1 MIIRCWMFLL
11 CAMVTLSG
19 CDRPSPSGTP
29 EEVVSET
36 ASGVWETAAS
46 ADGGF
51 FVRWRLLV
59 PEVPLADPFDI
70 EVEVW
75 TDETMSEPATFD
87 QLFVDAG
94 MPHHRHGMNV
104 VPEIESQSPGRW
116 IARGMLLHMPG
127 RWQFYVDVLEDGRIE
142 RAQWST
148 WLSG

>member
-1 MIIRCWMFLL
+1 MTHHVSRQTELFLVS
-11 CAMVTLSG
+11 CA
-19 CDRPSPSGTP
+19 PETP
-29 EEVVSET
+29 EEDPD
-36 ASGVWETAAS
+36 AA
-46 ADGGF
+46 
-51 FVRWRLLV
+51 FV
-59 PEVPLADPFDI
+59 ENIFDI

-75 TDETMSEPATFD
+75 TDESMSEPATFD

-104 VPEIESQSPGRW
+104 VPEIESLSPGRW

-148 WLSG
+148 WLSLAPTLNRKRV

>member
-1 MIIRCWMFLL
+1 MIIRWL
-11 CAMVTLSG
+11 VLSMCPILVLFA
-19 CDRPSPSGTP
+19 CDRTSPSSTSTV
-29 EEVVSET
+29 EV
-36 ASGVWETAAS
+36 AADQAGPWDTVLS

-75 TDETMSEPATFD
+75 TDETMTEPASFER
-87 QLFVDAG
+87 LFVDAG

-104 VPEIESQSPGRW
+104 VPEIEALAPGRW
-116 IARGMLLHMPG
+116 VARGMLLHMPG
-127 RWQFYVDVLEDGRIE
+127 RWQFYVDVLDDGRVE

>member
-1 MIIRCWMFLL
+1 MIIRCLMLSLCPMFTLL
-11 CAMVTLSG
+11 G
-19 CDRPSPSGTP
+19 CDRPSPSETP
-29 EEVVSET
+29 EEVVADT
-36 ASGVWETAAS
+36 ASGPWETAVS
-46 ADGGF
+46 ADEGF

-59 PEVPLADPFDI
+59 PDIPLADPFDI

-75 TDETMSEPATFD
+75 TDESMNEPATFD

-104 VPEIESQSPGRW
+104 VPEIESLSPGRW